1 MPKGYTSRAK
11 IEDYMLITIDATF
24 HARVDKWIED
34 MENYIDRMTGRN
46 FVADAEESDREF
58 DGTGTRKL
66 VIDDAILIGD
76 VALDYETPEE
86 LVDEDDLVKYPA
98 NYAAKGVPIS
108 LLKMRSGIFPRGS
121 QNIVVSGKW
130 GFSEETPGDIE
141 MTATVLVAGII
152 NFAHQ
157 SDGEVQ
163 SETIGRYSVTYKND
177 TQWADF
183 ERVPEVLKSYRKFS
197 M

>member
-66 VIDDAILIGD
+66 VIDDAVEVTDVQLAIGD
-76 VALDYETPEE
+76 SDT
-86 LVDEDDLVKYPA
+86 VDPDDLVKYPA
-98 NYAAKGVPIS
+98 NYASKGVPIS
-108 LLKMRSGIFPRGS
+108 RLEMRSAIFPRGQ
-121 QNIVVSGKW
+121 QNITVSGKW

-141 MTATVLVAGII
+141 MAATVLVAGII

-163 SETIGRYSVTYKND
+163 SETIGRYSVTYKD
-177 TQWADF
+177 DRQWADF

>member
-1 MPKGYTSRAK
+1 
-11 IEDYMLITIDATF
+11 MLITIDATF

-34 MENYIDRMTGRN
+34 MENYIDGMTGRN